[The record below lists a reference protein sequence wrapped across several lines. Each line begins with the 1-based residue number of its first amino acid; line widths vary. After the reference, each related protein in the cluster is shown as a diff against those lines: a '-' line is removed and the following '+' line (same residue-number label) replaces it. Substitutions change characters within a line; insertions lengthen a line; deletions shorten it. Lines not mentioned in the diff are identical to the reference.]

1 MLTSGLLVID
11 HTIIQLLVALGVSVA
26 FMVVFREWK
35 PFYELETDA
44 LSYVCGKLKLLVS
57 VFRYLCTHSIR

>member
-1 MLTSGLLVID
+1 MLTSGLLVIED
-11 HTIIQLLVALGVSVA
+11 TIIQLVVAFGISVT

-44 LSYVCGKLKLLVS
+44 LSYVCGKLKLFVS

>member
-44 LSYVCGKLKLLVS
+44 LSYVCGKLKLFVS
-57 VFRYLCTHSIR
+57 VFRYLCTLFIR